1 MKKKY
6 LYLICLGALVIVG
19 SLFTALASNMLM
31 DDLFNKGV
39 SFANCTLFVSL
50 PAVSVATMFVL
61 GILWFIRTYRHPD
74 CVKRITKVYL
84 IIALAFG
91 VIGLVG
97 AILGGT
103 LIYGTFAGRQ
113 PFAGYLP
120 LFMAL
125 NILIITGAVL
135 GLFLYVKK
143 LPEDAGKVKIN
154 FLYVLKT
161 IGWVLFIGMVMN
173 RFGMLLGMP
182 TYVYTRNLYYTFP
195 TYIYLLLP
203 LYLGVVIVLYN
214 FEIVDRKKAFLMGI
228 IGLGA
233 NVLFFAYTVIKG
245 LGDTSYISSISQI
258 YPIDRMAS
266 MPIEILLHFLSFA
279 GVAAA
284 IMVIARPQK
293 EAKEEAPKE
302 E

>member
-6 LYLICLGALVIVG
+6 LYLICLAVLVVVG

-50 PAVSVATMFVL
+50 PAVSVALFFVL
-61 GILWFIRTYRHPD
+61 GILYIIRAQRHPD
-74 CVKRITKVYL
+74 CKRSIFKLYL
-84 IIALAFG
+84 IIEMAFALIG
-91 VIGLVG
+91 VVG

-103 LIYGTFAGRQ
+103 VIYGTFTGAH
-113 PFAGYLP
+113 PFKGYLII
-120 LFMAL
+120 FMIL
-125 NILIITGAVL
+125 NILILLAGAG
-135 GLFLYVKK
+135 GLYCVFKHFPK
-143 LPEDAGKVKIN
+143 DEGKIKIN
-154 FLYVLKT
+154 FVYVLKT

-173 RFGMLLGMP
+173 RFGMLLGLP

-214 FEIVDRKKAFLMGI
+214 FEIVDRKKAFIMGI
-228 IGLGA
+228 VGLGA
-233 NVLFFAYTVIKG
+233 NVLFFAYTVVKG
-245 LGDTSYISSISQI
+245 LTSTAYISSISQI

-266 MPIEILLHFLSFA
+266 LPIEILLHFLAFA

-293 EAKEEAPKE
+293 EEKKEEPKE